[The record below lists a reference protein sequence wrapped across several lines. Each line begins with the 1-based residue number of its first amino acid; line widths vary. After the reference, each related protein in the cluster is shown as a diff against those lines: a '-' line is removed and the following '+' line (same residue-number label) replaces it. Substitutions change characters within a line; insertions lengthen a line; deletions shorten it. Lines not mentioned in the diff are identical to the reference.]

1 MISKCEA
8 LCLNSI
14 RVTRE
19 KFLEESYPFSNL
31 KSCPLKSYI
40 LGHIIQYKKE
50 GEANM
55 HFFTYHMSDFKRKN
69 LGKLSGLF

>member
-8 LCLNSI
+8 LCLNGI

-19 KFLEESYPFSNL
+19 KFLKESYPFSNL
-31 KSCPLKSYI
+31 KSCPLKCYI
-40 LGHIIQYKKE
+40 LGHIIQYKEE

-55 HFFTYHMSDFKRKN
+55 HFLPITCQTLREKI
-69 LGKLSGLF
+69 